1 MLLAQLS
8 QHTPMFKKMM
18 GEETEPSH
26 AIPAAPSQRGISKQ
40 AASDILGVDVT
51 AQPDDLRMAHKR

>member
-1 MLLAQLS
+1 
-8 QHTPMFKKMM
+8 MFKKMM

-51 AQPDDLRMAHKR
+51 AQPDDIRMAHKR